1 MEKSLL
7 VISILLVAVIFAG
20 CSKADKGNDSEVV
33 DTSIYG
39 VPETGTMIDIT
50 ERNTLVATTTPG
62 DVLYLK
68 LLGESSSGKQWT
80 VSAPTSGNSIML
92 QDHQITGLGDEAG
105 QEFTDEWW
113 LKVEEIGEF
122 SLQFDYGELG
132 QEVEDTFELKI
143 ISQSL

>member
-1 MEKSLL
+1 MKKSLV

-20 CSKADKGNDSEVV
+20 CTKASPAEPAE
-33 DTSIYG
+33 DTTAIYG
-39 VPETGTMIDIT
+39 IPATGMVIDVT

-80 VSAPTSGNSIML
+80 VSTPTSGNSIML
-92 QDHQITGLGDEAG
+92 QDHRITGLGDEVG

-113 LKVEEIGEF
+113 LKIEEIGEF

>member
-1 MEKSLL
+1 MKKSLL

-39 VPETGTMIDIT
+39 VPETGTVIDIT

-92 QDHQITGLGDEAG
+92 QDHKITGLGDEVG
-105 QEFTDEWW
+105 GEFTDEWW